1 MAIQLL
7 LFSISTPSPL
17 VGFLVVLPA
26 ILVVAGWT
34 MKIVFRRKDTV
45 AFGYNGNSWMKWVFM
60 LWMLIVILNEWIAPA
75 IQSADIPSEMK
86 LVNHFGASEEG
97 VNFIFHGFTLY
108 CFLCYFFVSFR
119 ELNAEQAERA
129 KQAKGLVVS
138 FVSAA
143 GSTAVTTGQG
153 IIVILQIVWSM
164 IMAAAYPIISVTTT
178 TITYVSAG
186 AGMFFVGLIPLI
198 FVVVILAVLGM
209 LVQMIVLLLI
219 FFIPYLF
226 CAFRFLINTYIT
238 LRGPSGVSYY
248 VKIKKDDD
256 D

>member
-1 MAIQLL
+1 MAIQQL

-17 VGFLVVLPA
+17 VGLFVVLPA

-60 LWMLIVILNEWIAPA
+60 LWVLIVILNEWIAPA
-75 IQSADIPSEMK
+75 IQSSDITPELK
-86 LVNHFGASEEG
+86 LVNHFGANDQSI
-97 VNFIFHGFTLY
+97 NFIFHGFTLY

-119 ELNAEQAERA
+119 ELNAEQAARA
-129 KQAKGLVVS
+129 KGAKGLVVS

-143 GSTAVTTGQG
+143 GSTAATTGQG
-153 IIVILQIVWSM
+153 IIGLLQLVWTM

-186 AGMFFVGLIPLI
+186 AAMFFTALIPLI

-209 LVQMIVLLLI
+209 VVQMIALLLT
-219 FFIPYLF
+219 FFIPFIF
-226 CAFRFLINTYIT
+226 CVFRFLINTYIT
-238 LRGPSGVSYY
+238 MRGPSAVAY
-248 VKIKKDDD
+248 KTKKDEDED
-256 D
+256 

>member
-1 MAIQLL
+1 MAIQQL

-34 MKIVFRRKDTV
+34 MKIVFRRKETV

-60 LWMLIVILNEWIAPA
+60 LWVLIVILNEWIAPA
-75 IQSADIPSEMK
+75 IQSSDIPSELK
-86 LVNHFGASEEG
+86 LVNHFGANDQG
-97 VNFIFHGFTLY
+97 INFIFHGFTLY

-129 KQAKGLVVS
+129 KGAKGLVVS
-138 FVSAA
+138 IVNAA
-143 GSTAVTTGQG
+143 GVTAATTGQG
-153 IIVILQIVWSM
+153 IMGLLSLVWTM

-178 TITYVSAG
+178 TITYVSAS
-186 AGMFFVGLIPLI
+186 AAMFFVGIIPLI
-198 FVVVILAVLGM
+198 FIVVILAVLGM
-209 LVQMIVLLLI
+209 IVQMIVLLLI
-219 FFIPYLF
+219 FFIPYLS
-226 CAFRFLINTYIT
+226 CVIRFLVNTLIT
-238 LRGPSGVSYY
+238 MRGPSAVWYN
-248 VKIKKDDD
+248 VKKDDD